1 MSTNNSPYIVI
12 IDAPTTTSTDTASIS
27 GANALIN
34 SGTSPVNQLFSFRA
48 NNGVNGYRS
57 FALTE
62 RVKIGTF
69 TVAGVVAGEVYSF
82 FISQD
87 VDEVGGDGLMQFQ
100 VSYTAVSGDTVTS
113 VAVALKNMINAHRQ
127 LKVTA
132 TNAAGV
138 LTLTA
143 DAGYPVYEISSP
155 SNDLG
160 VFTETTGVAAV
171 SPSGNAVSGTRTTLT
186 MSVPSSAS
194 VVAGDTVFCTGFTT
208 GDGYY
213 VVASVTGTSAI
224 VIWANGATR
233 PTGTGGTVIAIAQ
246 DRRFDS
252 DDLIAA
258 GVAASF
264 QVDSLGLPLKPTA
277 NKTYAVA
284 DLSFMARKGYGGFN
298 QQTSNQEFNLKVYV
312 DQAATAANFDAAMVG
327 LDAVIAGM

>member
-62 RVKIGTF
+62 RVKTGTF

-143 DAGYPVYEISSP
+143 DAGYPLYEISSP

-160 VFTETTGVAAV
+160 AFTETTGVAAV
-171 SPSGNAVSGTRTTLT
+171 SPSANAVSRTRTTLT
-186 MSVPSSAS
+186 MSVPAGN
-194 VVAGDTVFCTGFTT
+194 VVAGDTVFCTGFTD

-252 DDLIAA
+252 DDLIAE

-284 DLSFMARKGYGGFN
+284 DFSFMARKGYGGFN

>member
-1 MSTNNSPYIVI
+1 
-12 IDAPTTTSTDTASIS
+12 
-27 GANALIN
+27 
-34 SGTSPVNQLFSFRA
+34 
-48 NNGVNGYRS
+48 
-57 FALTE
+57 
-62 RVKIGTF
+62 
-69 TVAGVVAGEVYSF
+69 
-82 FISQD
+82 
-87 VDEVGGDGLMQFQ
+87 MQFQ

-186 MSVPSSAS
+186 MSVPAGNI
-194 VVAGDTVFCTGFTT
+194 VAGDTVFCTGFSA

-224 VIWANGATR
+224 VIWANGTTR
-233 PTGTGGTVIAIAQ
+233 PIATAGTVIAIAQ

-252 DDLIAA
+252 DDLITA

-284 DLSFMARKGYGGFN
+284 DFSFMARKGYGGFN